1 MIGGFALFA
10 EGVGV
15 VGGGVYFVDDFEI
28 VTIIFN
34 LGLELYRVI
43 FGIFLNKYKDGEYT
57 AYFRL
62 MRVDLTYMSEGWIN
76 SLD

>member
-43 FGIFLNKYKDGEYT
+43 FGIFLDEYKDGERVHRIFPLNESRFDIYVR
-57 AYFRL
+57 RL
-62 MRVDLTYMSEGWIN
+62 D
-76 SLD
+76 

>member
-1 MIGGFALFA
+1 MIGGFVLFV

-34 LGLELYRVI
+34 LGLEWYHVI
-43 FGIFLNKYKDGEYT
+43 FGIFLNEYKDGDYT
-57 AYFRL
+57 VYFRS
-62 MRVDLTYMSEGWIN
+62 MRVNLIN
-76 SLD
+76 MFEV